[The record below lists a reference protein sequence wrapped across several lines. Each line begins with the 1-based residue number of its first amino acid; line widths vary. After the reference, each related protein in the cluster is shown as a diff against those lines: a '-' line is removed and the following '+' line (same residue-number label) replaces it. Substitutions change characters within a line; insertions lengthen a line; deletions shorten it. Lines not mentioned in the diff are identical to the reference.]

1 MFEREVFNQIYRY
14 LNENSLISKF
24 QSGFRP
30 KHGTVTAL
38 IQMCDQ
44 WLTDMDNGKINGVV
58 FLDLCKAFDSIN
70 HEILLRKLKHQFG
83 IYDIELKWFE
93 SYLTKR
99 KQVCFVNGQTSSPN
113 EIMCGIPQGSILGP
127 LLFLLYI
134 NDMTDY
140 LEKTTP
146 YLYADDTEISSS
158 SDNFD
163 TLIENLNFD
172 LNKIRM
178 WLSKNKL
185 KHHQPNLRLCSLDH
199 HHRIT

>member
-1 MFEREVFNQIYRY
+1 M
-14 LNENSLISKF
+14 
-24 QSGFRP
+24 
-30 KHGTVTAL
+30 
-38 IQMCDQ
+38 
-44 WLTDMDNGKINGVV
+44 
-58 FLDLCKAFDSIN
+58 
-70 HEILLRKLKHQFG
+70 
-83 IYDIELKWFE
+83 
-93 SYLTKR
+93 
-99 KQVCFVNGQTSSPN
+99 CFVNGQTSSPN

-134 NDMTDY
+134 NDRTDY

-146 YLYADDTEISSS
+146 YLYADDTEILSS

-185 KHHQPNLRLCSLDH
+185 NHHLTKSKVMFIGSSHNLNNKVNENRVLLNNAPVPRTNTFTCLRGRLGRKIELGETH
-199 HHRIT
+199 